1 MPALN
6 RSHDLCDS
14 VGADIG
20 APFGGVD
27 PSHVGAPVEL
37 RQGVEE
43 LAGGRVRIERR
54 GHIGGEVGALRS
66 FGNDDDFDA
75 VPWSHWTV
83 PEPGRTE
90 REAPAFSVVGDRAS
104 NRHRG
109 DSSADVVLALC
120 TPGVVRIKRHRDTG
134 PRFRQCLNRRRVRP
148 ASSRS
153 RHVDSLAIGTRECK
167 GMTSTGKGM
176 TGAGNYSVG
185 VTVSRN
191 ALLVVHLL
199 CGAAWLGAN
208 FTQLFASRTLFREA
222 DDTARRWART
232 VEAMAKRY
240 YNVVGIV
247 LATTGVLMVIDGP
260 YEFRDGFV
268 LVGIG
273 TVAIGA
279 LLGVFVFAPTANRI
293 AVAAEQGDASTF
305 RSLAIRY
312 RSEALLDTTL
322 VILTVVAMVWKW
334 RS

>member
-1 MPALN
+1 MHTANLLEAQIVPAT
-6 RSHDLCDS
+6 ST
-14 VGADIG
+14 
-20 APFGGVD
+20 
-27 PSHVGAPVEL
+27 
-37 RQGVEE
+37 
-43 LAGGRVRIERR
+43 
-54 GHIGGEVGALRS
+54 
-66 FGNDDDFDA
+66 
-75 VPWSHWTV
+75 WSCV
-83 PEPGRTE
+83 
-90 REAPAFSVVGDRAS
+90 AS
-104 NRHRG
+104 K
-109 DSSADVVLALC
+109 V
-120 TPGVVRIKRHRDTG
+120 
-134 PRFRQCLNRRRVRP
+134 
-148 ASSRS
+148 
-153 RHVDSLAIGTRECK
+153 
-167 GMTSTGKGM
+167 MTSAGKGM
-176 TGAGNYSVG
+176 TGTGNYSVG